1 MIPERLGGGCF
12 LAVVTDA
19 VIHLFRR
26 IACQLVH
33 RGLEGKWRGGG
44 MQLHRKWEGKCER
57 AVGKRRR
64 LCL

>member
-26 IACQLVH
+26 MACQLVH
-33 RGLEGKWRGGG
+33 RGLERKWRWGDAVTQKVGGE
-44 MQLHRKWEGKCER
+44 M
-57 AVGKRRR
+57 
-64 LCL
+64 